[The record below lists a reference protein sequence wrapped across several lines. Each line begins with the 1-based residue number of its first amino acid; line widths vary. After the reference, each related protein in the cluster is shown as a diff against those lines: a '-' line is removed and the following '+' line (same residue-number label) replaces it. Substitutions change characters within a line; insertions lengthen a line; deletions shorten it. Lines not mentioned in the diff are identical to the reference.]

1 MSEESER
8 EEIKDET
15 HHILDE
21 EQEELDEAEEEEV
34 EWEVCFEVE
43 LRITKVC
50 LYLEI
55 SFREDVSPGKSAP
68 EKYAN
73 PWNLAPEKLLSKR
86 TMNQRNIQV

>member
-1 MSEESER
+1 MWVYVYINWWLSEERER

-43 LRITKVC
+43 LRITNVC
-50 LYLEI
+50 LYVEI
-55 SFREDVSPGKSAP
+55 SFREDASPWKSVP
-68 EKYAN
+68 EKNAI
-73 PWNLAPEKLLSKR
+73 PTTKLSMK
-86 TMNQRNIQV
+86 